1 MPGANP
7 RSLRNTLVHPLARM
21 LPQLRFQQQV
31 YRLGEKNPPAG
42 TMVDH
47 APNWNIT
54 TLILAGLGTQQVRVN
69 VQPDFHWLATLGG
82 CTLNTVGGFRAQ
94 IYDTRK
100 KLRFADRGVRFA
112 NLGGNS
118 IGPQWLRDPYRFDLP
133 NSQVLLVVQNLESA
147 QNEIQIA
154 MYGQVVRFNQ

>member
-1 MPGANP
+1 MPGVNP
-7 RSLRNTLVHPLARM
+7 YSLRNVLVNPLARM
-21 LPQLRFQQQV
+21 LPQLRLQQQV

-42 TMVDH
+42 SMVDH
-47 APNWNIT
+47 SPNWNIT
-54 TLILAGLGTQQVRVN
+54 TVVLGALGTTQLRIN
-69 VQPDFHWLATLGG
+69 MQPDFHWLAVLGSS
-82 CTLNTVGGFRAQ
+82 TVNNVGGFRAQ

-100 KLRFADRGVRFA
+100 KLRFADRGVQFA

-118 IGPQWLRDPYRFDLP
+118 KGPQWFRDPYRFDLP
-133 NSQVLLVVQNLESA
+133 NSQVLLIIQNLENA